1 MTETAPSRPLTILIT
16 RRVFPGREGEY
27 EATMD
32 EMIVAA
38 GGFAGHLGGYV
49 VRPASGDLY
58 HTLFAFDSEA
68 HRRAWMES
76 AERASRLERIRAI
89 SDDVGE
95 SSVLTGLETW
105 FSVPASK
112 GRAPP
117 PKYKMAFVSW
127 LGIFPLVLI
136 LSNTVAPW
144 LAPIHPVLG
153 VFGVTLC
160 VVLAMTWVVMPL
172 LARAFARW
180 LYPPRP

>member
-1 MTETAPSRPLTILIT
+1 MTENSPARPLTILIT

-27 EATMD
+27 EAAMD
-32 EMIVAA
+32 EMIAAA
-38 GGFAGHLGGYV
+38 GQFTGHLGGYV
-49 VRPASGDLY
+49 VRPVTGDLY

-68 HRRAWMES
+68 HRLAWMES
-76 AERASRLERIRAI
+76 AERVGRLEFIRSI

-105 FSVPASK
+105 FSVSAAK